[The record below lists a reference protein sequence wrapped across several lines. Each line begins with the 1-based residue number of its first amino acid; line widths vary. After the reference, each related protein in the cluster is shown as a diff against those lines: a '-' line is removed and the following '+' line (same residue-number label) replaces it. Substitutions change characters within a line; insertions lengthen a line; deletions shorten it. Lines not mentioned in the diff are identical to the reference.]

1 VNQPVPSSRN
11 LVLRLSSLIDQWRAQ
26 QETPTRVVIHCVA
39 GAGRSGTFAGCLC
52 VIQQLKSI
60 QSADVFS
67 SVLQLRAVRPQ
78 LVETLDQYRFIYE
91 VAMEYA
97 DSQNL

>member
-1 VNQPVPSSRN
+1 M
-11 LVLRLSSLIDQWRAQ
+11 
-26 QETPTRVVIHCVA
+26 A

-60 QSADVFS
+60 QSADVFRYVTFFEYLTVYTCLKNIFS

>member
-1 VNQPVPSSRN
+1 MFLGMNHIISHLTVSSG
-11 LVLRLSSLIDQWRAQ
+11 LTI
-26 QETPTRVVIHCVA
+26 
-39 GAGRSGTFAGCLC
+39 
-52 VIQQLKSI
+52 LKNK
-60 QSADVFS
+60 FS

>member
-1 VNQPVPSSRN
+1 MFLGMSHTMST
-11 LVLRLSSLIDQWRAQ
+11 SLKLI
-26 QETPTRVVIHCVA
+26 
-39 GAGRSGTFAGCLC
+39 
-52 VIQQLKSI
+52 
-60 QSADVFS
+60 FS

>member
-1 VNQPVPSSRN
+1 MWSF
-11 LVLRLSSLIDQWRAQ
+11 
-26 QETPTRVVIHCVA
+26 VIV
-39 GAGRSGTFAGCLC
+39 FPYLEYY
-52 VIQQLKSI
+52 
-60 QSADVFS
+60 FS

-97 DSQNL
+97 DSQQM